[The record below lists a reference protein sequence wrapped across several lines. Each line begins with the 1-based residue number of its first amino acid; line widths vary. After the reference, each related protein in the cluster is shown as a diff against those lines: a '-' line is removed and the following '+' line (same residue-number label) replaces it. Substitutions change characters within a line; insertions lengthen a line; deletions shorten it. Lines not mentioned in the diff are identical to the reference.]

1 MSNLSSKAVGGV
13 MRHRIRAGSL
23 AVAALLTVGTLAG
36 CDSGPGTADGRAAP
50 SARPSPAGEL
60 SALPAALTG
69 QRLEWK
75 GCDAP
80 VEARGSDAEKPGK
93 EWQCATLDAP
103 LDYQDP
109 AGETIGIA
117 LIRSEA
123 PDPERRIGSLLF
135 NFGGPGGSGVAT
147 LPTAA
152 DDYGNLAKRYDLVGF
167 DPRGVARSSAVD
179 CRDDAETEKSLAIDP
194 TPDDAAEE
202 KAYLADA
209 ADFGADCAA
218 RSGRLLPHVGT
229 LDTARDMDLMRH
241 VLGDEKL
248 HYVGFSYGTELGGVY
263 AHLFPQNVG
272 RLVLDAVVDSTADDV
287 AHSRNQVLGF
297 QRALENYFKSRGI
310 GAKEGTDRVVALL
323 EKLDREPLP
332 TRDGRVLTEGLATI
346 GIIMPLYSRSD
357 WQYLT
362 IGLQA
367 AERGDGSVLL
377 AFADA
382 YHTRDSEGH
391 YSGQHESHAAITCA
405 DTAVE
410 ATTADAR
417 ARHLAEFTKISP
429 VFGPPLGWGLAAG
442 CAGWPVKGAATTPDV
457 SAKGAAPILVIGTTG
472 DPATPYEGA
481 RKTADELGKGVGV
494 LITNEGEGHGSY
506 GEGACVTK
514 LVDAYLLRG
523 TVPKD
528 GTTCS
533 S

>member
-1 MSNLSSKAVGGV
+1 
-13 MRHRIRAGSL
+13 MRQRIRTGAL
-23 AVAALLTVGTLAG
+23 AAAVLLAAGTLAG
-36 CDSGPGTADGRAAP
+36 CEAGQDAAADGRNAP
-50 SARPSPAGEL
+50 SASATGER
-60 SALPAALTG
+60 SGLPAALTG
-69 QRLEWK
+69 QKLDWK
-75 GCDAP
+75 GCGAP
-80 VEARGSDAEKPGK
+80 VKALGSDAEKPGD

-103 LDYQDP
+103 LDYTDP

-117 LIRSEA
+117 LIRAEA
-123 PDPERRIGSLLF
+123 GEPERRIGSLLF

-147 LPTAA
+147 LPSAA
-152 DDYGNLAKRYDLVGF
+152 VDYGNLGKRYDLVGF
-167 DPRGVARSSAVD
+167 DPRGVARSSGVV

-209 ADFGADCAA
+209 ADFGADCAE

-229 LDTARDMDLMRH
+229 LDTARDMDLMRQ

-248 HYVGFSYGTELGGVY
+248 HYLGFSYGTELGGVY
-263 AHLFPQNVG
+263 AHLFPQKVG

-310 GAKEGTDRVVALL
+310 GAKEGTDRIVELL
-323 EKLDREPLP
+323 AELDREPLP
-332 TRDGRVLTEGLATI
+332 TRDGRELTEGLATI
-346 GIIMPLYSRSD
+346 GIVTPLYSRSD

-362 IGLQA
+362 IALEA
-367 AERGDGSVLL
+367 AERGDGSVLM

-382 YHTRDSEGH
+382 YHNRDSEGH
-391 YSGQHESHAAITCA
+391 YSGQHESHVAITCA
-405 DTAVE
+405 DTVVE
-410 ATTADAR
+410 ATSAEAR
-417 ARHLAEFTKISP
+417 ARHLADFTKVSP
-429 VFGPPLGWGLAAG
+429 VFGPPLAWGLFAG

-457 SAKGAAPILVIGTTG
+457 SAQGAAPILVIGTTG

-481 RKTADELGKGVGV
+481 RKTADELGEGVGMLV
-494 LITNEGEGHGSY
+494 TNEGEGHGAYSN
-506 GEGACVTK
+506 GACVTA
-514 LVDAYLLRG
+514 LVDAYLLQG
-523 TVPKD
+523 TVPED